1 MSKDEVSIIL
11 QNLEILFPN
20 ASCEL
25 IYHNLFELLIA
36 VSLSAQTTDKAVN
49 KVTPALFSAYPDAFS
64 LSQASQTDVQRIIK
78 TIGLSHNKSKNIIAL
93 SKILIEKYQGEVPK
107 EQEKLESLPGVGRKT
122 ANVILTEGYHIPR
135 LPVDTHVERVSKRM
149 GIVNQNASVLQVE
162 LKLMELIDESKWHQ
176 AHHLFLFMGRYKCLA
191 KNPKCSDCF
200 YKNKCKYDKKPLE

>member
-1 MSKDEVSIIL
+1 M
-11 QNLEILFPN
+11 
-20 ASCEL
+20 
-25 IYHNLFELLIA
+25 IA

-149 GIVNQNASVLQVE
+149 GIVVRLLCVL
-162 LKLMELIDESKWHQ
+162 
-176 AHHLFLFMGRYKCLA
+176 RLA
-191 KNPKCSDCF
+191 KIASAYFRCNFLALRLSKTAVFISL
-200 YKNKCKYDKKPLE
+200 YE

>member
-135 LPVDTHVERVSKRM
+135 LP
-149 GIVNQNASVLQVE
+149 G
-162 LKLMELIDESKWHQ
+162 
-176 AHHLFLFMGRYKCLA
+176 
-191 KNPKCSDCF
+191 
-200 YKNKCKYDKKPLE
+200 